1 MSIKQLTKEQALQFV
16 NYIRE
21 NINAN
26 EDVWFNDNGSS
37 RAVVCFEWDCETY
50 VVKFAGDM
58 QGRRQNQIEMNLWE
72 NAGHEGFLAAIR
84 YAYKDM
90 FIICDYVDV
99 FPYEIGKIAYD
110 CDPEYWW
117 EKMVDYDYTSYL
129 GLSDD
134 ASVEEIEE
142 LHEEIYNTV
151 ALLED
156 YQGISNDNY
165 QIGIGA
171 NEFNNRT
178 TKYSIVAYDYGYSTD
193 VKRKAQVGC
202 VEEHIHYGNYAASD
216 FFDVELEWIEN
227 DIEYYNEFGDEE
239 DK

>member
-1 MSIKQLTKEQALQFV
+1 MIKQLTKEQALQFV

-26 EDVWFNDNGSS
+26 EDVCFEDNGSS
-37 RAVVCFEWDCETY
+37 RAVIQFEWDCETY

-99 FPYEIGKIAYD
+99 LPFEVGEVAYE
-110 CDPEYWW
+110 CEPTYWW
-117 EKMVDYDYTSYL
+117 SKMVEYGYTYYFNL
-129 GLSDD
+129 EED
-134 ASVEEIEE
+134 ASITDIEE

-151 ALLED
+151 ARLED
-156 YQGISNDNY
+156 YQGETNDNY
-165 QIGIGA
+165 QIGIGG
-171 NEFNNRT
+171 NEFNNQT

-193 VKRKAQVGC
+193 VERCEQVGC
-202 VEEHIHYGNYAASD
+202 VENEIHYGNYAASN
-216 FFDVELEWIEN
+216 FFDIELNWIMN
-227 DIEYYNEFGDEE
+227 DIEYNSEYDEGE
-239 DK
+239 EK